1 MSPLLLQVGRED
13 EFSINRQQ
21 MLARILVALG
31 GQVAEELVFGRDE
44 VSSGAT
50 DDLRQATEMARY
62 MVMQC
67 GLSDAMGPYYVE
79 DERTLSED
87 MKQQLDK
94 GWCGAMGEGR
104 GEGAWIR
111 SNAA

>member
-1 MSPLLLQVGRED
+1 
-13 EFSINRQQ
+13 

-67 GLSDAMGPYYVE
+67 GLSEAMGPYYVE
-79 DERTLSED
+79 DEKTLSED
-87 MKQQLDK
+87 MKQQLDAG
-94 GWCGAMGEGR
+94 GWDGVWRVGKMITMLQLELGR
-104 GEGAWIR
+104 
-111 SNAA
+111 